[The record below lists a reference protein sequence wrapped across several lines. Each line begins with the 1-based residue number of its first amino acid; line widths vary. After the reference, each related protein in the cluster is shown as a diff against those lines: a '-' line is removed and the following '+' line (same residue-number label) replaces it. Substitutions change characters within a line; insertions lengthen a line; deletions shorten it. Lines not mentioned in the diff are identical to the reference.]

1 MNEKEIFN
9 IVDNISEENLSMIMG
24 KADINIIIENSV
36 GSYKAKEIIRAKLH
50 GKIKQDKE
58 VRAVSQENIINNK
71 EIVKLEDTESLLKRE
86 SKKGK
91 RVKENKVINNII
103 KSVVAAMFVFVVSV
117 NIFPDLALAL
127 VKIPGLNKLIE
138 IVTFDKGFKNVIDN
152 GNIQYVNTIIEDK
165 GVKFTVNTIAGD
177 DLKLWIGYELEGEGS
192 ILGEIKF
199 KNKADGK
206 DLPWMAIS
214 QDESKNYIEVNMD
227 SLVKDFEMKID
238 VYKNDVSFH
247 TPLSQLDEKAIS
259 DVKQLFE
266 KSKIT
271 TLSVPISLNNKIY
284 NKDLRVLNIRG
295 KEFKSEIG
303 IFKIE
308 KLELSKSRSRIYF
321 KLLSEE
327 NELLEVLVP
336 RLVDGEG
343 KDYSKSYNGLT
354 CSSGNNMICVE
365 LSGGIKSVKGLSFK
379 CNGFKYINKKDKNI
393 TIDLKNKQIEYNVPR
408 GFDMKVV
415 D

>member
-91 RVKENKVINNII
+91 RVKGNKVINNII

-206 DLPWMAIS
+206 DLPWMARS
-214 QDESKNYIEVNMD
+214 QDEGKKYIEVNMD

-343 KDYSKSYNGLT
+343 KEYSKSYNGLT
-354 CSSGNNMICVE
+354 CNSGNNMICVE

-393 TIDLKNKQIEYNVPR
+393 TIDFKNKQIEYNVPR

>member
-50 GKIKQDKE
+50 GKIKQGKE

-308 KLELSKSRSRIYF
+308 KLELSKSRSIIYF

-379 CNGFKYINKKDKNI
+379 CNGFKYTNKKDKNI